1 MYFSYA
7 PYNVDEDSVRLL
19 RLSDEYPEIRPCL
32 GIHPWNVH
40 NENIDEV
47 ENLIESS
54 HKRIVGIGEIG
65 LDFAQSILE
74 RNPVFFVVILYE

>member
-1 MYFSYA
+1 MYSLYTS
-7 PYNVDEDSVRLL
+7 YNVDEDSVRLL

-40 NENIDEV
+40 SENVDEV
-47 ENLIESS
+47 ENLVESS

-74 RNPVFFVVILYE
+74 HDPVFFDVVLNE

>member
-1 MYFSYA
+1 MYFSYV

-40 NENIDEV
+40 NENVDEV

-54 HKRIVGIGEIG
+54 HKRIIGIGEIG
-65 LDFAQSILE
+65 LDYAQSILE
-74 RNPVFFVVILYE
+74 RDPVFFVVILYE

>member
-1 MYFSYA
+1 MYSSCA

-32 GIHPWNVH
+32 GIHPWNAHSENV
-40 NENIDEV
+40 NEM

-74 RNPVFFVVILYE
+74 RDPVFSMVALNE

>member
-1 MYFSYA
+1 MYFSYV

-19 RLSDEYPEIRPCL
+19 RLSDEYPEFRPCL
-32 GIHPWNVH
+32 GIDPWNVH
-40 NENIDEV
+40 NENVDEV